1 MAAKKQAKKTA
12 PARTAAPGRARGA
25 AATGAARSPAP
36 RAARPSAR
44 SPAGAAAAPAPAAG
58 ERAPRF
64 ELVEPG
70 GARVGSATLAGQPY
84 VLYFYPRD
92 HTSGCTREAQGFRD
106 AAREFAALGLRV
118 IGVSPDSPASHA
130 RFRDQHDLGFTL
142 LSDPDRAVARA
153 FGAFGP
159 KRSRGRETMGIIRS
173 TFLVDGAGKIRR
185 AWRGV
190 RVDGHVAEVL
200 AAARE
205 L

>member
-1 MAAKKQAKKTA
+1 MAAKKTAKKIA
-12 PARTAAPGRARGA
+12 PARMAAPGRARGVG
-25 AATGAARSPAP
+25 ATGAARSSTSRRVRPPATG
-36 RAARPSAR
+36 S
-44 SPAGAAAAPAPAAG
+44 AGAAPRPAAG

-64 ELVEPG
+64 VLVAPDGE
-70 GARVGSATLAGQPY
+70 RVDSAMLAGQAY

-92 HTSGCTREAQGFRD
+92 HTSGCTREAKDFRD
-106 AAREFAALGLRV
+106 AAREFARQGLRV

-130 RFRDQHDLGFTL
+130 RFRQQHDLGFTL
-142 LSDPDRAVARA
+142 LSDPDRSVARA

-159 KRSRGRETMGIIRS
+159 KRALGRETLGIIRS
-173 TFLVDGAGKIRR
+173 TFLIDGAGRIRR

-190 RVDGHVAEVL
+190 RVEGHVAEVL